1 MASPTV
7 DVSEDA
13 KVHIVHEDAADLH
26 VVHAARVSTLG
37 EEVMGELEALG
48 LITPEQWRTKEMG
61 RRDEG
66 LVNFLMRE
74 RHGSPFEHN
83 SMTFFIQAPVFVF
96 REFHRHRVGWSYNE
110 ESGRYKELDAHAYI
124 PPVGRPL
131 QQVGK
136 AGAYEYVAGTAEQY
150 EVMTEELMAVYERCW
165 LGYRRMLGVG
175 ICREVARLSL
185 PFGVFSSMYATCNA
199 RSLMHFLSLRTKD
212 ERAKIK
218 SGPQWEIDRLVAR
231 QMEDAFARLMP
242 VTYKAF
248 NDNGRVAP

>member
-1 MASPTV
+1 MTTPNLAV
-7 DVSEDA
+7 DQDVS
-13 KVHIVHEDAADLH
+13 VRLVHEDAADLH

-37 EEVMGELEALG
+37 EEVMEELESLG
-48 LITPEQWRTKEMG
+48 LITPAQWRTQEMTK
-61 RRDEG
+61 RDEG
-66 LVNFLMRE
+66 LINFLTRE

-83 SMTFFIQAPVFVF
+83 SMTFFIQAPIFVF

-110 ESGRYKELDAHAYI
+110 ESGRYKELAPHLYM
-124 PPVGRPL
+124 PPEGRPL

-136 AGAYEYVAGTAEQY
+136 AGAYEYIAGTAEQY

-165 LGYRRMLGVG
+165 AGYQRILGVG

-185 PFGVFSSMYATCNA
+185 PVGVFSSMYATCNA

-212 ERAKIK
+212 ERARIK
-218 SGPQWEIDRLVAR
+218 SGPQWEIDKLVAR
-231 QMEDAFARLMP
+231 QMENAFARLMP
-242 VTYKAF
+242 ATYKAF

>member
-1 MASPTV
+1 MTTPDLAV
-7 DVSEDA
+7 DQDVS
-13 KVHIVHEDAADLH
+13 VRLVHEDAADLH

-37 EEVMGELEALG
+37 EEVMEELESLG
-48 LITPEQWRTKEMG
+48 LITPEQWRTREMTK
-61 RRDEG
+61 RDEG
-66 LVNFLMRE
+66 LINFLTRE

-83 SMTFFIQAPVFVF
+83 SMTFFIRAPIFVF

-110 ESGRYKELDAHAYI
+110 ESGRYKELAPHLYMPPAY
-124 PPVGRPL
+124 RPL

-165 LGYRRMLGVG
+165 AGYQRMLGVG

-185 PFGVFSSMYATCNA
+185 PVGVFSSMYATCNA

-212 ERAKIK
+212 ERARIK
-218 SGPQWEIDRLVAR
+218 SGPQWEIDKLVAR
-231 QMEDAFARLMP
+231 QMENAFARLMP
-242 VTYKAF
+242 ATYKAF